1 MSIPTDDLRSGTRV
15 RYSPAHSDEWREG
28 VLVHPSPNGEE
39 WLVKGRFGSF
49 WLHIAR
55 LFPAD
60 GGEPLTH

>member
-1 MSIPTDDLRSGTRV
+1 MSIPNDDLRPGTRV

-39 WLVKGRFGSF
+39 WLVKGRFGKF
-49 WLHIAR
+49 WVDVPR

-60 GGEPLTH
+60 SDEAASV